1 MVEIQEFGMWRSLV
15 AHLVWGEGV
24 QGSNPCIPTNLFYIS
39 YNMIFKPTY
48 LYVKTHNITGLK
60 YFGKTILDDVS
71 KYKGSGVYWLRHIKK
86 HGYDVTTEIFG
97 YFEDE
102 IICKIAAIQ
111 FSIDNDIVKSK
122 KWANLKEERLDGG
135 WDYINMN
142 GLNLYENLSEDGKLR
157 HMEGSLRGARAGGN
171 MCFSMGVGIFALSE
185 DQKLNARKKAKDAM
199 YEKYGVESIF
209 SIINKDLELNAR
221 KKEIFKEIGHQQ
233 GSKNSQYGSM
243 WITDGILN
251 SKIPKGSCIPD
262 GWRKGRVLK

>member
-71 KYKGSGVYWLRHIKK
+71 KYKGSGTYWLRHIKK

-142 GLNLYENLSEDGKLR
+142 GLNLYEN
-157 HMEGSLRGARAGGN
+157 
-171 MCFSMGVGIFALSE
+171 LSE